1 MLTCSLLI
9 GTQSA
14 LTDKW
19 PRQRLRAP
27 AGIVPAS
34 RARRDSCAVVLVT
47 FSQACTPRLPREA
60 GRAPSPKQARCG
72 QLTAC
77 ITAEGLLPV
86 SSCTHTAAMS
96 VNT

>member
-27 AGIVPAS
+27 AGIVPTSCAM
-34 RARRDSCAVVLVT
+34 RDSSAVTLVT
-47 FSQACTPRLPREA
+47 LSQACTPCLPSEA
-60 GRAPSPKQARCG
+60 GRAPSPEQSRCR

-77 ITAEGLLPV
+77 ITIAGFWLV
-86 SSCTHTAAMS
+86 SSCTATMC
-96 VNT
+96 